1 MWRNAARAM
10 HLRTPAGAGL
20 QTPNFNVVLQAK
32 EAEVGAY
39 EPISDDDM
47 QDDNMVLAHA
57 VLCYAMVCCAVLFL
71 QAKGTEAGAYEP
83 MSDDDMEDAEMGEAR
98 MEARQRGKRGKGA
111 SVGHT

>member
-20 QTPNFNVVLQAK
+20 QTPNFNVVVLCCAVLQAK
-32 EAEVGAY
+32 EAEVSAY

-57 VLCYAMVCCAVLFL
+57 VLCCSCRPRALRQVPTSPCLMMTWKMQKWGRREWRRGSEANV
-71 QAKGTEAGAYEP
+71 AKV
-83 MSDDDMEDAEMGEAR
+83 R
-98 MEARQRGKRGKGA
+98 L
-111 SVGHT
+111 